1 MKRLLILLL
10 LPLLIIACSKEDET
24 ERLNNLAPAQ
34 KDKFLIGQ
42 WSIIFENNPTPR
54 GLLYLFKSDN
64 TFELFEIVDVEG
76 KKIRKTKNIYK
87 SGTYHNQNYGI
98 EIDGGMN
105 LFIYLDE
112 NRFGIPNVGAIYIRD
127 NSIYTL
133 VE

>member
-42 WSIIFENNPTPR
+42 WVTIFENNPTPR

-64 TFELFEIVDVEG
+64 TFERFEIVDVDG
-76 KKIRKTKNIYK
+76 KKIRKTKNLYK
-87 SGTYHNQNYGI
+87 SGTYYNRNYGI
-98 EIDGGMN
+98 EINGEMN
-105 LFIYLDE
+105 LFIYLDK
-112 NRFGIPNVGAIYIRD
+112 NRFGVANGGEIYIRD

>member
-10 LPLLIIACSKEDET
+10 LPLLIIGCSKDDET
-24 ERLNNLAPAQ
+24 ERLNNMSPAQ

-42 WSIIFENNPTPR
+42 WVTIFENNPTPR

-64 TFELFEIVDVEG
+64 TFEYFEIVDVEG
-76 KKIRKTKNIYK
+76 KKIRKTKNLYK
-87 SGTYHNQNYGI
+87 AGTYYNQNYGI
-98 EIDGGMN
+98 EINGEFT
-105 LFIYLDE
+105 LFLYLDK
-112 NRFGIPNVGAIYIRD
+112 NRFGIPNGGLIYNRD